1 MVTPMSLDAPDTVG
15 TRYWHALDD
24 GRIQCDTCPRA
35 CTLREGQ
42 RGVCFVRGCVD
53 GQIALTSY
61 GRSIG
66 LCLDP
71 IEKKPLFH
79 FLPGSAVLSFGTA
92 GCNLKCSFC
101 QNWDMTKSADTE
113 SRSQWA
119 SPEEIAQTAV
129 RLGADSVAFT
139 YNDPVVFLEYAIDTA
154 MECRQQGVRTV
165 AVTAGYVNAD
175 PRAALFAQLDAANI
189 DLKAF
194 SDAFYRKL
202 ARGRLAPVLETI
214 EYAHHETPT
223 WVELTTLVIP
233 GYNDSDAEL
242 AALCSWVAD
251 RLGPDVPLH
260 FTAFHPDYK
269 MRNVPPTPVDTL
281 RRARRMAHRHGL
293 HHVYTG
299 NVADAEGQR
308 TRCATCR
315 MALVDRTW
323 HSVAEYRITPGGTC
337 PSCDTTIPG
346 RFAAGPGDWSPRR
359 VAVSVEG
366 PGP

>member
-1 MVTPMSLDAPDTVG
+1 MAAPMSLAAPDTVG

-35 CTLREGQ
+35 CKLRNGQ

-92 GCNLKCSFC
+92 GCNLSCSFC
-101 QNWDMTKSADTE
+101 QNWDMTKNAE
-113 SRSQWA
+113 VERRAQWA

-129 RLGADSVAFT
+129 RLGAESVAFT

-154 MECRQQGVRTV
+154 MECRQQGIRTV

-194 SDAFYRKL
+194 SDDFYRTV

-214 EYAHHETPT
+214 EYAHHESHT
-223 WVELTTLVIP
+223 WIELTTLVIP
-233 GYNDSDAEL
+233 GYNDSDGEL
-242 AALCSWVAD
+242 EALCSWVVD
-251 RLGPDVPLH
+251 RLGTDVPIH

-269 MRNVPPTPVDTL
+269 MRDVAPTPRETL
-281 RRARRMAHRHGL
+281 RRARRMARRHGL
-293 HHVYTG
+293 EYVYTG
-299 NVADAEGQR
+299 NVVDPEGQR
-308 TRCATCR
+308 TRCPSCR
-315 MALVDRTW
+315 EILIERSW
-323 HSVAEYRITPGGTC
+323 HAVTAYGVTPEGTC
-337 PSCDTTIPG
+337 PACGASIPG
-346 RFAAGPGDWSPRR
+346 RFTTGAGDWGPRR
-359 VAVSVEG
+359 VAVAIEG
-366 PGP
+366 GEL